1 MNGPRATLCFSAF
14 VDYVEGKNL
23 VSEMD
28 NIRRRVSCYISIFS
42 FKYLYFVCTFN
53 FVIRVDY
60 SRIYK
65 RMVRLNNISSI
76 HPFYAFITG
85 FLFYHFT
92 NTFYL
97 LFKSMH
103 IMGFSDFRYFFQIC
117 SKVVSELVM
126 KLVFVII
133 DIDKNSRH

>member
-23 VSEMD
+23 VSETD

-53 FVIRVDY
+53 FVVRVDY
-60 SRIYK
+60 SRVYK
-65 RMVRLNNISSI
+65 KMIRLNNISSI

-97 LFKSMH
+97 LFKSIH
-103 IMGFSDFRYFFQIC
+103 IFSDFRYFFQIC